1 MHLTRIGLQTF
12 ITTCFCAV
20 LPACMVG
27 PDFHSPA
34 APATQKYTA
43 GSLPSKTTSALSAG
57 KAGIAQHFNNG
68 QDIPADWWTLYH
80 SKQLNQ
86 LIEEGLK
93 NSPNLAA
100 AKATLRQAQENLR
113 AQWGSLLLPSANM
126 QLGYERTRFSAQQFG
141 SPVSNLFNLY
151 SAQVFVAYNLDVFGG
166 ARRQVEAYRAQV
178 DYEGYELMAAQLTL
192 TSNIVTTAVTA
203 AAQKAQIK
211 ATHQLIS
218 SAKKQLNLIN
228 QQFLLGGASKENVLA
243 QDTLLQQTIATLP
256 PLEKSL
262 AQSQH
267 ALSVLIGCLPSETNL
282 PEIHLDDLTLPS
294 QLPVSLPSNLIKQ
307 RPDIQAAEA
316 LLHQASAQVGVS
328 TAKLFPQFPI
338 SANYGYTSD
347 KLNDLFTA
355 FRNTWAYGIAP
366 AQTIFQGGALLA
378 QRRAAIAAMD
388 TAFAQYRQTVL
399 QAFQNVADSLRA
411 IEADAKELKA
421 QKKAE
426 TAALGSLN
434 LTRKQFKLGAI
445 NYISLLNAEQQY
457 QQIVIN
463 RIQAEAARYNDT
475 AALFQALGGGWW
487 NCRERCNA

>member
-1 MHLTRIGLQTF
+1 MYSTRMGLQVF

-20 LPACMVG
+20 LSACMVG

-34 APATQKYTA
+34 APATHKYTSR
-43 GSLPSKTTSALSAG
+43 SLPTKTVSTPLAG
-57 KAGIAQHFNNG
+57 KAGKTQHFNEG
-68 QDIPADWWTLYH
+68 QDIPAEWWTLYH
-80 SKQLNQ
+80 SKELNQ
-86 LIEEGLK
+86 LIETGLR
-93 NSPNLAA
+93 NSPNLTA

-113 AQWGSLLLPSANM
+113 AQWGSLLLPSVNLP
-126 QLGYERTRFSAQQFG
+126 LGYERTRFSAQQFG

-151 SAQVFVAYNLDVFGG
+151 TAQVVVAYNLDVFGG
-166 ARRQVEAYRAQV
+166 ARRQVEAYRAQA

-203 AAQKAQIK
+203 AAQKEQIR
-211 ATHQLIS
+211 ATHHLIA
-218 SAKKQLNLIN
+218 SAQKQLHLIN
-228 QQFLLGGASKENVLA
+228 QQFLLGGASKENVFA
-243 QDTLLQQTIATLP
+243 QETLLQQTIATLP

-267 ALSVLIGCLPSETNL
+267 ALSVLIGCLPSETQL
-282 PEIHLDDLTLPS
+282 PEIQLSDLTLPT
-294 QLPVSLPSNLIKQ
+294 QLPISLPSNLIKQ
-307 RPDIQAAEA
+307 RPDIQASEA

-355 FRNTWAYGIAP
+355 FRNTWTYGIAP
-366 AQTIFQGGALLA
+366 VQVLFQGGALFA

-399 QAFQNVADSLRA
+399 LAFQNVADALRA

-421 QKKAE
+421 QKQAE
-426 TAALGSLN
+426 TASLNSLN
-434 LTRKQFKLGAI
+434 LSRKQFKLGAI
-445 NYISLLNAEQQY
+445 SYISLLNAEQQY
-457 QQIVIN
+457 QQILIN

-487 NCRERCNA
+487 NCKKRCET